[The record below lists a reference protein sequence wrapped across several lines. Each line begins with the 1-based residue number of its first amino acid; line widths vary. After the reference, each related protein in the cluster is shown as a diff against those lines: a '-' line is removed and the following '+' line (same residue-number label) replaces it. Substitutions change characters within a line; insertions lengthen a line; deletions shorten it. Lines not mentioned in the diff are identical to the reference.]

1 MQFWSGLP
9 LPAGPNQMPPFMLTR
24 LIFPLSVMACPFV
37 FFRFCVY
44 WAVFPKLEPTRN
56 NSSLGLPSGVT
67 RCTTCLSSICIRG
80 SVITKIGMPS
90 ASQITRLCSKL
101 KNLPWH
107 WNTTSGDE
115 SERTSTGIDEP
126 EHPDAYWII
135 LMHPD
140 SWCILMH
147 PICQLLFET
156 VYYSKSHGT
165 SLRYQKA
172 QYRPQRAP
180 TVFPLLESRIL

>member
-1 MQFWSGLP
+1 MQYDAILERACLCLQAPTKCHPSCSQESSSRWVWWHVPLCSSGSACTERYSRSWSPRGTIP
-9 LPAGPNQMPPFMLTR
+9 HWVCPPEWR
-24 LIFPLSVMACPFV
+24 DAP
-37 FFRFCVY
+37 
-44 WAVFPKLEPTRN
+44 
-56 NSSLGLPSGVT
+56 
-67 RCTTCLSSICIRG
+67 TCLSSICIKG

-90 ASQITRLCSKL
+90 ASQITALCSKL

-126 EHPDAYWII
+126 EHPDAYW
-135 LMHPD
+135 
-140 SWCILMH
+140 CILMH
-147 PICQLLFET
+147 PAICQLLFVI

-172 QYRPQRAP
+172 QYPPQRAP
-180 TVFPLLESRIL
+180 TVFSLLESLIL